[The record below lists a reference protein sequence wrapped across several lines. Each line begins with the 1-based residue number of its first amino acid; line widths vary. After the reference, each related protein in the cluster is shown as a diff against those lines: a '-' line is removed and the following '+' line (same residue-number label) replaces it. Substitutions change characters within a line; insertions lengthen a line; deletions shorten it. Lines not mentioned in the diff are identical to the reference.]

1 MKRKLFYALVIAL
14 VVIAAY
20 ATARKTQLGSCVAY
34 ALGGF
39 REVSVERSERFLG
52 KVADEDTARCRGG
65 EEAVKWR
72 STPWI
77 DWQKYWAA
85 GGDESRV
92 KGLASHF
99 GLLSPDR
106 LGINGAILDLE
117 YQRIELLKFNLFDN
131 AGTFEEYIRGQNG
144 AGGRTLKSW
153 QQMRLPKRH
162 PAYAGVGGDGP
173 QKCAGELIRFRNL
186 TGICN
191 DIFNPLMG
199 STDQPFAR
207 NVEFDTTFPDL
218 GLKEIVK
225 NRHGDRIGLL
235 TPDPQVISRK
245 LFTRAQLSD
254 RKCND
259 GQGLPEYSMEANCDY
274 QKANTLNV
282 LAAFWIQFMTHDWFS
297 HLDEGH
303 NQSALEPM
311 GCSAHR
317 INNVEQPLT
326 PDEIE
331 QLRCRPDDR
340 IDKSYIAENTAPKSF
355 THEGKQYLT
364 QAPKATL
371 NRVTAWWDASQI
383 YGYNEISQ
391 QRVKRDA
398 RDPAKLMLEPF
409 EGSVQDRMG
418 YLPVLEASDP
428 MNPQWAGQESVA
440 FPDNWSVGLSLLH
453 NVFAREHNLFVD
465 AFRKKAQATPE
476 MDSGLRNPAAPEA
489 VIKYKDVTAQELF
502 EVARLVIAAEIA
514 KIHTVEWTTQLLYNE
529 PLYLATN
536 ANWSGLAG
544 KYPTVAAAL
553 EKVLKH
559 FRKSDNDKQ
568 NADWYSAFA
577 TGPGIFGLGNHSKDI
592 NAGVN
597 HFGSPFN
604 FPEEFVTVYR
614 LHPMVPDLIEF
625 RELHGDPNVIR
636 YKIPVTATL
645 RGRATQ
651 MMRRYGIA
659 NWALSMGRQRLGK
672 LTLLNHPLFLQ
683 NLSIPRLK
691 SATGKIDV
699 LALDI
704 IRDRERGVP
713 RYNEFRRQYGLEQ
726 LTSFDDFVDPN
737 LPKDS
742 PQRAEQQR
750 IAGLLREVYGQH
762 KCDASKGITKAQLND
777 NKSKVNDCLDHPDR
791 STVDN
796 IEDVDTVVGWLAESA
811 RPHGFAISETQ
822 FQVFILNASRRLF
835 SDRFF
840 TSSFR
845 PEFYTHLG
853 IKWVNENGPD
863 GIMLEKTKVNG
874 HEAEVSPLK
883 RVLLRTIPELSPE
896 LNRVV
901 NVFDPWAR
909 DRGEYYSLQW
919 KPRKGAEPD
928 VAFKER

>member
-1 MKRKLFYALVIAL
+1 
-14 VVIAAY
+14 
-20 ATARKTQLGSCVAY
+20 
-34 ALGGF
+34 
-39 REVSVERSERFLG
+39 
-52 KVADEDTARCRGG
+52 
-65 EEAVKWR
+65 
-72 STPWI
+72 
-77 DWQKYWAA
+77 
-85 GGDESRV
+85 
-92 KGLASHF
+92 
-99 GLLSPDR
+99 
-106 LGINGAILDLE
+106 
-117 YQRIELLKFNLFDN
+117 
-131 AGTFEEYIRGQNG
+131 
-144 AGGRTLKSW
+144 
-153 QQMRLPKRH
+153 
-162 PAYAGVGGDGP
+162 
-173 QKCAGELIRFRNL
+173 
-186 TGICN
+186 
-191 DIFNPLMG
+191 
-199 STDQPFAR
+199 
-207 NVEFDTTFPDL
+207 
-218 GLKEIVK
+218 
-225 NRHGDRIGLL
+225 
-235 TPDPQVISRK
+235 
-245 LFTRAQLSD
+245 
-254 RKCND
+254 
-259 GQGLPEYSMEANCDY
+259 
-274 QKANTLNV
+274 
-282 LAAFWIQFMTHDWFS
+282 
-297 HLDEGH
+297 
-303 NQSALEPM
+303 
-311 GCSAHR
+311 
-317 INNVEQPLT
+317 
-326 PDEIE
+326 
-331 QLRCRPDDR
+331 
-340 IDKSYIAENTAPKSF
+340 
-355 THEGKQYLT
+355 
-364 QAPKATL
+364 
-371 NRVTAWWDASQI
+371 
-383 YGYNEISQ
+383 
-391 QRVKRDA
+391 
-398 RDPAKLMLEPF
+398 
-409 EGSVQDRMG
+409 
-418 YLPVLEASDP
+418 
-428 MNPQWAGQESVA
+428 
-440 FPDNWSVGLSLLH
+440 
-453 NVFAREHNLFVD
+453 
-465 AFRKKAQATPE
+465 
-476 MDSGLRNPAAPEA
+476 
-489 VIKYKDVTAQELF
+489 
-502 EVARLVIAAEIA
+502 
-514 KIHTVEWTTQLLYNE
+514 
-529 PLYLATN
+529 
-536 ANWSGLAG
+536 
-544 KYPTVAAAL
+544 
-553 EKVLKH
+553 
-559 FRKSDNDKQ
+559 
-568 NADWYSAFA
+568 
-577 TGPGIFGLGNHSKDI
+577 
-592 NAGVN
+592 
-597 HFGSPFN
+597 
-604 FPEEFVTVYR
+604 
-614 LHPMVPDLIEF
+614 
-625 RELHGDPNVIR
+625 
-636 YKIPVTATL
+636 
-645 RGRATQ
+645 